1 MTMTLAIER
10 LSIRYRIPGGAVTA
24 LSDVSLS
31 LSKGRTHAVV
41 GESGSGKSTIALA
54 VMGLLGPEADIASGR
69 ILFEGTDVLAL
80 GAEPRR
86 RLRGAR
92 MAIVFQDPFSVLNPS
107 LRIGEQI
114 GEGLVHHKGQTRE
127 AAFARA
133 IDLLREVGIAEAR
146 AVASAYPHELS
157 GGMRQR
163 ALIAGALA
171 AEPDLLILDEP
182 TTALDVTIEAQI
194 LDLLEELRARRG
206 LSMLFITHNLGV
218 VRRVADEVSVLY
230 AGEVVESGES
240 AEVFRAPR
248 HPYTKGLLA
257 AIPRLD
263 ARREP
268 LASIAGR
275 IPDMRSPP
283 VGCRFKPRCPFAEDS
298 CAQPQTLAS
307 LEGRLVRC
315 WKAAALADTP
325 WPKVSEGES
334 QRRIGASEA
343 AGGPIVEVE
352 RLSKTYTLT
361 RGLAALSFE
370 GWRPVLRPVRVRAV
384 DDVSLTIGRGEVV
397 GLVGESGSGKTTL
410 GRAILRLVDSDA
422 GTLRVAGEDVTR
434 VPQARLGPMR
444 RLAQIVFQNPDSS
457 LNPRKTVGEIVGR
470 PLRRFGIVAPRE
482 ARKRVRE
489 LLDLVRLP
497 AHYTTRYPHQMSGG
511 EKQRVGIARAVA
523 TEPRFIVCDEP
534 VSALD
539 VSVQAAIVRL
549 LAELRDRMDVAYL
562 FISHDLSVVAHLAD
576 RIAVMY
582 RGRLVEVGTADEVL
596 RPPFHPYTE
605 ALLSA
610 VPTIEGPA
618 RSRIRLP
625 LEERRSVA
633 DAGCCFAGRCPR
645 RIGPICDLEPPPI
658 RRPSAAH
665 AIACHHDLATLAG
678 LDGGATRET
687 GRSPDSAGG
696 GA

>member
-1 MTMTLAIER
+1 MTGSSML
-10 LSIRYRIPGGAVTA
+10 LSVEHLGIRYRIPGGAVTA
-24 LSDVSLS
+24 LSDVSLA
-31 LSKGRTHAVV
+31 LGKGRTLAVV

-54 VMGLLGPEADIASGR
+54 VMGLLGPEADISSGR
-69 ILFEGTDVLAL
+69 ILFEGTDLL
-80 GAEPRR
+80 TLDAEARR
-86 RLRGAR
+86 QLRGAR
-92 MAIVFQDPFSVLNPS
+92 IAIVFQDPFSVLNPS

-114 GEGLVHHKGQTRE
+114 GEGLVHHNGYTRE
-127 AAFARA
+127 AALTRA
-133 IDLLREVGIAEAR
+133 VELLREVGIAEAS
-146 AVASAYPHELS
+146 AVAGAYPHELS

-171 AEPDLLILDEP
+171 TEPDLLILDEP

-194 LDLLEELRARRG
+194 LDLLEELRAHRG

-218 VRRVADEVSVLY
+218 VRRIADEVAVLY
-230 AGEVVESGES
+230 AGEVVESGAS
-240 AEVFRAPR
+240 AQVFRAPR

-257 AIPRLD
+257 ALPRLD

-268 LASIAGR
+268 LASIPGR

-283 VGCRFKPRCPFAEDS
+283 AGCRFKPRCPFAEVP
-298 CAQPQTLAS
+298 CAQPQVLAPS
-307 LEGRLVRC
+307 EDRLVRC
-315 WKAAALADTP
+315 WKTDGLAGTP
-325 WPKVSEGES
+325 WPKAAEGAPQGRATVAETS
-334 QRRIGASEA
+334 GA
-343 AGGPIVEVE
+343 PIVAVE

-384 DDVSLTIGRGEVV
+384 DDVSLTIGRGEVL

-410 GRAILRLVDSDA
+410 GRAILRLVDPDA
-422 GTLRVAGEDVTR
+422 GTLRVGNEDVTR
-434 VPQARLGPMR
+434 APQPALSAMR

-457 LNPRKTVGEIVGR
+457 LNPRKTVGEIIGR

-482 ARKRVRE
+482 ASKRVRE

-497 AHYTTRYPHQMSGG
+497 AHYANRYPHQMSGG

-562 FISHDLSVVAHLAD
+562 FISHDLAVVAHLAD

-610 VPTIEGPA
+610 VPTVEGPA
-618 RSRIRLP
+618 ASRIRLP
-625 LEERRSVA
+625 LEQRRSVA
-633 DAGCCFAGRCPR
+633 DVGCCFAGRCPR
-645 RIGPICDLEPPPI
+645 RIGEICDRESPPV
-658 RRPSAAH
+658 RRPSATH
-665 AIACHHDLATLAG
+665 TIACHHELAMLA
-678 LDGGATRET
+678 A
-687 GRSPDSAGG
+687 SPAP
-696 GA
+696 